1 MALQKVLTASVDRY
15 VLTPSQCMM
24 IRQDAEVIG
33 MKRATVL
40 NKDGTSRRSFARSCS
55 SCWIP
60 YAQHNNWIYNIMRE
74 LTDAINAEHWR
85 IDITGMQQL
94 QILKYNPLQQF
105 WWHFD
110 TYTSEA
116 PVRKLTAVIN
126 LSAPNEYLGGG
137 QHFFH
142 VPAYQVTERR
152 PISLCA
158 VNEDS
163 PINRSLNRSGPA
175 FGILPKLKAFGECR
189 VSFAANPGL
198 PALTMESKSS
208 HCQSFSGPGLGHTSL
223 ERSEILRAG

>member
-1 MALQKVLTASVDRY
+1 MIETFKQKVLTASVDRY

-116 PVRKLTAVIN
+116 PVRKLTAVVN
-126 LSAPNEYLGGG
+126 LSAPHEYLGGG
-137 QHFFH
+137 L
-142 VPAYQVTERR
+142 QVKADLENPRFIREQGAGTWFPSYIEHRAR
-152 PISLCA
+152 APIWGTRWVLVA
-158 VNEDS
+158 W
-163 PINRSLNRSGPA
+163 LTGPA
-175 FGILPKLKAFGECR
+175 WR
-189 VSFAANPGL
+189 
-198 PALTMESKSS
+198 
-208 HCQSFSGPGLGHTSL
+208 
-223 ERSEILRAG
+223 